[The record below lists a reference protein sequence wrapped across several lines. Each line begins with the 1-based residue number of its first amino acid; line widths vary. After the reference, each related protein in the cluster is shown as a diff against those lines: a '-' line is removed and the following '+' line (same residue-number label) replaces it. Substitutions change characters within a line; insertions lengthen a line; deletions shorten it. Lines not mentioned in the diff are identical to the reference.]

1 MSTQTKRGRRLEW
14 RLAERRER
22 AAMKE
27 EKTIFDVLYEARG
40 IVERT
45 KSGQANAVFEIKS
58 VMGDMQAMKNVVNSR
73 DVARWYARLGSV
85 LSDLEGGKQNEE
97 D

>member
-1 MSTQTKRGRRLEW
+1 MSTQTKRGRRFER

-22 AAMKE
+22 VAMEKK
-27 EKTIFDVLYEARG
+27 KTILDALYEARG

-58 VMGDMQAMKNVVNSR
+58 VMGDMRAMKKVVNAR
-73 DVARWYARLGSV
+73 DVERWYQALLGV
-85 LSDLEGGKQNEE
+85 LAELTNGGK
-97 D
+97 